1 LSRLTQIAQPH
12 TRFVFLGAGFR
23 LGLPPHPASR
33 RRSCLRLGVSTTS
46 SSRGLSPPIDR
57 PCRAYSRAPSA
68 PLRGRF
74 APPDPAARSQEP
86 AAIRARG
93 HGEARPQTVNA
104 ATAEPLAV
112 TAAMQVSG
120 QRPGRTSGPPQRV
133 PPRLRRLSGT
143 VGGCIWP
150 REDHC
155 DCRPGPR
162 MARRIHRAACP
173 FLVGPGSRGGVA
185 ELLSPLGALRRSA
198 LRRRRG
204 WSPWSAMQRSRPG
217 APERIRLPPRRITL
231 PAVTCRGPA
240 ADLPWTCGGP
250 GMYLA
255 IGH

>member
-1 LSRLTQIAQPH
+1 MAWDFPDSRSAVSGPMMSRCVH
-12 TRFVFLGAGFR
+12 VS
-23 LGLPPHPASR
+23 PA
-33 RRSCLRLGVSTTS
+33 VS
-46 SSRGLSPPIDR
+46 G
-57 PCRAYSRAPSA
+57 C
-68 PLRGRF
+68 
-74 APPDPAARSQEP
+74 AR
-86 AAIRARG
+86 
-93 HGEARPQTVNA
+93 TY
-104 ATAEPLAV
+104 
-112 TAAMQVSG
+112 SG
-120 QRPGRTSGPPQRV
+120 QRPGRTSGPLYRV

-162 MARRIHRAACP
+162 MARRTHRAACP

-198 LRRRRG
+198 LRRLRG

-240 ADLPWTCGGP
+240 ADLACTSRSGTDAGRYQARGQISASPAHCRRQ
-250 GMYLA
+250 
-255 IGH
+255 